1 MEHKNHDQE
10 FVINFGKVMA
20 GLGAI
25 FAICIIAASLL
36 GGADVRDDAAAL
48 AQVDARTAP
57 PGMVV
62 TDPAMLVKVSNTA
75 KREPL
80 SGDQVVAQVCA
91 ACHQAGVLQA
101 PKIGDKAD
109 WQARLGQ
116 GYDTLVKHSVE
127 GIRQMPAKG
136 GDPDLTEDEIG
147 AAVKVMI
154 EKSGITL

>member
-36 GGADVRDDAAAL
+36 GGADVRDEAAAL
-48 AQVDARTAP
+48 AQIDARTAP
-57 PGMVV
+57 PGTVV
-62 TDPAMLVKVSNTA
+62 TDPAMLVKVSTAA

-136 GDPDLTEDEIG
+136 GDPDLTEDEID